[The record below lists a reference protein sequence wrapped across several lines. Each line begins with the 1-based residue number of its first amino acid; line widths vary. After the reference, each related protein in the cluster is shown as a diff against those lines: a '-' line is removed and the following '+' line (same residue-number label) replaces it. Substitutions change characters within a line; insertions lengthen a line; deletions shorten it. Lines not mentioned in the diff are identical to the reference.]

1 MRNLKQRFA
10 RHCLKTTD
18 NAFGLW
24 TVFLNWTAII
34 ILKVTVG
41 LYKQPH
47 LHTQKTMRNL
57 FFFSFALL
65 ALSVNAQTKAGGIT
79 PEMLSKIEKVQ
90 QKSGAERAISN
101 AIATNNIN
109 DLAKNPKKQGAVDNN
124 FCIETTSQSIHN
136 QKSSGRC
143 WMFTGMNVLR
153 SRFAK
158 LHDDSLAVEFS
169 HDYTFFYD
177 QLEKSNLFLQ
187 GIINTASK
195 SIDDPEVKFFFKA
208 PLNDGGTFCGIIDL
222 TAKYGLVPKSVMPE
236 TYQAENTRLMSK
248 IISAKLREYGL
259 ELRKMVAE
267 KKKDKVIETRKTAM
281 LSDIYRL
288 LCMTLGEPVKEFSY
302 AHRDR
307 YGRVTGEVKTY
318 TPQSFYQ
325 EVVGAPME
333 GNYVMLMN
341 DPRHPYYKVYE
352 VEYDRHTYDGH
363 NWRYINLPMED
374 IESIAIA
381 SLKDNNKMY
390 SSYDLPQM
398 DRERGYMD
406 VNLYD
411 YATLFSTTFP
421 MNKAERISTFESMS
435 AHAMTLTAVDLDK
448 AGKPLKWKVEN
459 SWGST
464 NGQNGCAIMTD
475 EWFREYMFRLVVEKK
490 YVPEN
495 ILKIEKEKSVMI
507 SYDDPLFGYE
517 E

>member
-1 MRNLKQRFA
+1 MKRLF
-10 RHCLKTTD
+10 
-18 NAFGLW
+18 
-24 TVFLNWTAII
+24 
-34 ILKVTVG
+34 ILP
-41 LYKQPH
+41 L
-47 LHTQKTMRNL
+47 
-57 FFFSFALL
+57 SFL
-65 ALSVNAQTKAGGIT
+65 ALSATAQSKAGGIS
-79 PEMLSKIEKVQ
+79 PDMLSKIEKRQNITV
-90 QKSGAERAISN
+90 AEQALNN
-101 AIATNNIN
+101 ALATNNIN

-124 FCIETTSQSIHN
+124 FSIETTTQSIHN

-153 SRFAK
+153 SRFAR
-158 LHDDSLAVEFS
+158 LHEDSLAVEFS

-177 QLEKSNLFLQ
+177 QLEKANLFLQ
-187 GIINTASK
+187 GVINTAGK
-195 SIDDPEVKFFFKA
+195 SIEDPEVKFFFKS
-208 PLNDGGTFCGIIDL
+208 PLSDGGTFCGIIDL
-222 TAKYGLVPKSVMPE
+222 TAKYGLVPKGVMPE
-236 TYQAENTRLMSK
+236 TYQAENTRLMGK
-248 IISAKLREYGL
+248 ILSAKLREYGL
-259 ELRKMVAE
+259 ELRRMVTA
-267 KKKDKVIETRKTAM
+267 KKKTTAIEARKTEM

-307 YGRVTGEVKTY
+307 YGRVVGEEKTY
-318 TPQSFYQ
+318 TPQSFYK
-325 EVVGAPME
+325 EVVGEPMD

-406 VNLYD
+406 VDLYD
-411 YATLFSTTFP
+411 YATLFGTVFP
-421 MNKAERISTFESMS
+421 MDKAERISTFESMS

-448 AGKPLKWKVEN
+448 AGKPVKWKVEN
-459 SWGST
+459 SWGSA
-464 NGQNGCAIMTD
+464 NGQNGCAVMTG
-475 EWFREYMFRLVVEKK
+475 EWFREYMFRLVAEKK

-495 ILKIEKEKSVMI
+495 ILKLENEKPVMI